1 MQWDDIGFL
10 LSKNRFNENSVIA
23 EFYTKNHGKFTGLI
37 FGATS
42 KKIKNF
48 LQIGNKLQLNYNYKI
63 EGKPGY
69 FKIDILKINTPFFF
83 DNKKKLLCINS
94 AMNLIKL
101 LTVESQENIKI
112 FDAIDNFFINLN
124 DSQWIKKYI
133 FWELK
138 IIDLVGYNIDFDKYI
153 NYEIVGNSK
162 RYFLKS
168 KNIKLY
174 VPNFIIDKNT
184 EKIDN
189 KNYLSGLN
197 LIGEYINKNILKP
210 NNILYP
216 SSRSEFTNLFK

>member
-23 EFYTKNHGKFTGLI
+23 EFYTTKHGKFSGLI

-48 LQIGNKLQLNYNYKI
+48 LQIGNKLQLNYNYKV

-69 FKIDILKINTPFFF
+69 FKIEILKINTPFFF

-101 LTVESQENIKI
+101 LTVESQENVKI
-112 FDAIDNFFINLN
+112 FEALDNFFINLN
-124 DSQWIKKYI
+124 DPQWIKKYI

-138 IIDLVGYNIDFDKYI
+138 ILELVGYNIDFDKHI
-153 NYEIVGNSK
+153 SHELVDNKK
-162 RYFLKS
+162 RYFIKS
-168 KNIKLY
+168 KNTKTYI
-174 VPNFIIDKNT
+174 PNFFIDKNS

-189 KNYLSGLN
+189 LNYLNGLN
-197 LIGEYINKNILKP
+197 LIGEYMNKNILKP
-210 NNILYP
+210 NNIIYP

>member
-23 EFYTKNHGKFTGLI
+23 EFYTIKHGKFSGLI

-48 LQIGNKLQLNYNYKI
+48 LQIGNKLQLNYNYKV

-69 FKIDILKINTPFFF
+69 FKIELLEINTPFFF

-112 FDAIDNFFINLN
+112 FEALDNFFINLN
-124 DSQWIKKYI
+124 DPQWIKKYI

-138 IIDLVGYNIDFDKYI
+138 ILELVGYNIDFGKHINHELVNNKKKYFI
-153 NYEIVGNSK
+153 
-162 RYFLKS
+162 KS
-168 KNIKLY
+168 KNTKMY
-174 VPNFIIDKNT
+174 VPNFFIEQNN

-189 KNYLSGLN
+189 LNYLNGLN
-197 LIGEYINKNILKP
+197 LIGEYMNKNILKP
-210 NNILYP
+210 NNIVYP
-216 SSRSEFTNLFK
+216 SSRSDFTNLFK